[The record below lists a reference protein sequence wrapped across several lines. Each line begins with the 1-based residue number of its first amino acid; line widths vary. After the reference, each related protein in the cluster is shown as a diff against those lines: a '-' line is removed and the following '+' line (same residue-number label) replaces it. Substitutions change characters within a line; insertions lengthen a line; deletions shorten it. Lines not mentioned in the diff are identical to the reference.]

1 MNNFKQAIVKSNVY
15 QKLKTDPDAN
25 PNNKYEILSAV
36 IMESKA
42 NHLPKKTQRFNKYKH
57 KKEKWM
63 SSALLKSVVHKN
75 KLYRDWKSTTDN
87 NEYRIKQVNFK
98 TYERI
103 LKNMIEESKQKYY
116 FDTFSAQK
124 NDIKKTWATIDEK
137 LNRKKNTA
145 DFPEEF
151 LYKEKTITDLKDIA
165 NSFNEYFSNIGPS
178 LSEKIDMSGNTMT
191 YSDYLTN
198 PAHSRFSFTPV
209 SEKETLNIINNLKN
223 KKSYGID
230 GISNVLLKSIAN
242 EILKPL
248 TLIINQS
255 LETGIFPDAFK
266 TSKVTPLY
274 KKGDKTDLNNYRPIS
289 ILPTISKVF
298 ERVIHVQLYDYF
310 CKNNLLCEQQYGF
323 RSKHSTELATIKL
336 VDFLVKSMDE
346 NKIPGAIYLDLS
358 KAFDT
363 LNFNILINKLKFYG
377 ITGTPLKLLENYLR
391 NRHQFVAFKN
401 INSDLQEIRTGIP
414 QGSILG
420 PLFFSIYIN
429 DLINS
434 SNIFNYLMYADDTTL
449 YFNLEDV
456 DSVNMSDNINIH
468 LEKINVWL
476 KLNKLTVNVS
486 KTKFMIFH
494 KRRDTPQLDLLLNNI
509 KIELVSNFTFLGI
522 ILDSSLSWKKHTKMI
537 AIKISKIIG
546 ILHKLKYIFPKEILL
561 IIYKSLIVP
570 HLNYGLLLW
579 GVYLK
584 DIFLLQKKAIRL
596 VTHNSYTSH
605 TEPIFKEK
613 GLLNLADM
621 FLLNKLKFLHK
632 IFHNNLPSYF
642 QTYWE
647 HFTQSVVNY
656 NLRSRIL
663 PVPRIYHVYAES
675 LFVYQLVKILNDFE
689 CLIIIKLR
697 ERSHSFAGFSN
708 YITRYLIDKYSDK
721 KICDVPDCFACK

>member
-1 MNNFKQAIVKSNVY
+1 M
-15 QKLKTDPDAN
+15 
-25 PNNKYEILSAV
+25 
-36 IMESKA
+36 
-42 NHLPKKTQRFNKYKH
+42 
-57 KKEKWM
+57 
-63 SSALLKSVVHKN
+63 
-75 KLYRDWKSTTDN
+75 
-87 NEYRIKQVNFK
+87 
-98 TYERI
+98 
-103 LKNMIEESKQKYY
+103 
-116 FDTFSAQK
+116 
-124 NDIKKTWATIDEK
+124 
-137 LNRKKNTA
+137 
-145 DFPEEF
+145 
-151 LYKEKTITDLKDIA
+151 KDIA

-401 INSDLQEIRTGIP
+401 INSDLQEI
-414 QGSILG
+414 
-420 PLFFSIYIN
+420 
-429 DLINS
+429 
-434 SNIFNYLMYADDTTL
+434 
-449 YFNLEDV
+449 
-456 DSVNMSDNINIH
+456 
-468 LEKINVWL
+468 
-476 KLNKLTVNVS
+476 
-486 KTKFMIFH
+486 
-494 KRRDTPQLDLLLNNI
+494 
-509 KIELVSNFTFLGI
+509 
-522 ILDSSLSWKKHTKMI
+522 
-537 AIKISKIIG
+537 
-546 ILHKLKYIFPKEILL
+546 
-561 IIYKSLIVP
+561 
-570 HLNYGLLLW
+570 
-579 GVYLK
+579 
-584 DIFLLQKKAIRL
+584 
-596 VTHNSYTSH
+596 
-605 TEPIFKEK
+605 
-613 GLLNLADM
+613 
-621 FLLNKLKFLHK
+621 
-632 IFHNNLPSYF
+632 
-642 QTYWE
+642 
-647 HFTQSVVNY
+647 
-656 NLRSRIL
+656 
-663 PVPRIYHVYAES
+663 
-675 LFVYQLVKILNDFE
+675 
-689 CLIIIKLR
+689 
-697 ERSHSFAGFSN
+697 
-708 YITRYLIDKYSDK
+708 
-721 KICDVPDCFACK
+721 